1 MKREPTYVGIDVAK
15 DRVDIAVRPTGQ
27 SWSASY
33 EEEEVEILV
42 ARLRVLEPAGV
53 ILEATGGLELT
64 LVAALAAASLP
75 VAVVNPRQVRDF
87 ARSTGQLA
95 KNDRLD
101 AQVLAHLERRSN
113 RRCARYVMPT
123 LGSSER
129 CWPVGVR

>member
-33 EEEEVEILV
+33 EEEEVEKLV
-42 ARLRVLEPAGV
+42 ARLQGLEPAAV

-75 VAVVNPRQVRDF
+75 VAVINPRQVSSQSDMALWSS
-87 ARSTGQLA
+87 AREFGWGISPP
-95 KNDRLD
+95 
-101 AQVLAHLERRSN
+101 RRVQTH
-113 RRCARYVMPT
+113 RP
-123 LGSSER
+123 
-129 CWPVGVR
+129 